1 MINLND
7 ERFQQKLLATEDN
20 ILRYISDYDIFK
32 YYLPKFKLNTV
43 INSPF
48 REDKNPSF
56 AIYVADKYNNRILYK
71 DLKTG
76 QKGGAIT
83 LVQELYNLSY
93 KEAVEQVIVDF
104 NLQNK
109 FNLQYNLNKSSS
121 KAPSI
126 HRNIDSQLLKNEVII
141 NIKSRGWKP
150 WDLEYWQSYGVSLD
164 TLKKY
169 QVKPLL
175 YIFINDHIYRAD
187 KLAYAY
193 TEYKDNLKRFK
204 IYQPFNDKLKWINN
218 FIPNTLS
225 GYTQLPKESDLL
237 FIASS
242 LKDGM
247 CLHDLGY
254 NFIAPQTENYSFKQ
268 SLIDELKSRFNQIVT
283 FYDFDD
289 AGINASEKLKKQFD
303 IPYINTGSYLKDIS
317 DYYFFNGRDNCI
329 KFIED
334 SLNKLK

>member
-1 MINLND
+1 MIDLND
-7 ERFQQKLLATEDN
+7 ERFQDKLYPAEENLLEF
-20 ILRYISDYDIFK
+20 ISDYDIFR
-32 YYLPKFKLNTV
+32 YYLPNFKLNTV

-56 AIYVADKYNNRILYK
+56 AIYVSDKYHNRILYK
-71 DLKTG
+71 DLKTS

-83 LVQELYNLSY
+83 LVQELYNLSH
-93 KEAVEQVIVDF
+93 KEAIEQIIVDF

-109 FNLQYNLNKSSS
+109 FNLQYNLSKSSS

-126 HRNIDSQLLKNEVII
+126 HKNIDPQILKNKVTI

-150 WDLEYWQSYGVSLD
+150 WDVEYWQSYGVSLD

-175 YIFINDHIYRAD
+175 YIFINNYIYKAD

-204 IYQPFNDKLKWINN
+204 IYQPLNDKLKWINN
-218 FIPNTLS
+218 FVPNTLS
-225 GYTQLPKESDLL
+225 GYIQLPKASDLL

-254 NFIAPQTENYSFKQ
+254 NFIAPQTENYSFKT
-268 SLIDELKSRFNQIVT
+268 SLIEELKGRFTQIIT
-283 FYDFDD
+283 FYDSDS
-289 AGINASEKLKKQFD
+289 AGINAAENLKKQFG
-303 IPYINTGSYLKDIS
+303 IPYINTGSPLKDIS
-317 DYYFFNGRDNCI
+317 DYYFFNGRNNCI
-329 KFIED
+329 KFIENN
-334 SLNKLK
+334 LNKLR